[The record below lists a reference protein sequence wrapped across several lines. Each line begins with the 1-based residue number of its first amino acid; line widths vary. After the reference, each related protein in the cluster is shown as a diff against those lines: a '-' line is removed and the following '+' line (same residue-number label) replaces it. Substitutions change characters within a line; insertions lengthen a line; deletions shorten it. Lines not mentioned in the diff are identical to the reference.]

1 VISLVVDVG
10 EAAYP
15 SVTNTAKVSSP
26 TKDPDMSNNVSSDT
40 LSPTPV
46 ADLTIEKSLTSRL
59 VRGTHALYSV
69 VVTDMGPS
77 PAIQVVVTDPM
88 PSGLVPLSATGPGW
102 HCGIATGTNEM
113 ECTRASLDVDEPS
126 TITLTALV
134 TAKAGAR
141 LVNTAWVKSATPS
154 LSIGGSG
161 AHAST
166 PGTKTPPLAFT
177 GFDIIPISV
186 GGLLLI
192 FSGLATL
199 EVVRRR
205 RKLTSFRG

>member
-1 VISLVVDVG
+1 
-10 EAAYP
+10 
-15 SVTNTAKVSSP
+15 
-26 TKDPDMSNNVSSDT
+26 
-40 LSPTPV
+40 
-46 ADLTIEKSLTSRL
+46 
-59 VRGTHALYSV
+59 
-69 VVTDMGPS
+69 
-77 PAIQVVVTDPM
+77 
-88 PSGLVPLSATGPGW
+88 
-102 HCGIATGTNEM
+102 M

-166 PGTKTPPLAFT
+166 PGTKVEAGPSSTPPSTKTPPLAFT